1 MVQRNVRKW
10 LSLKTWIWWK
20 IYTRVKPLL
29 TMAKA
34 EDEQKK
40 MAEEY
45 EKTKESLDAMEKKY
59 KLLEERCVML
69 DREKDDLKG
78 ELMVSNVR

>member
-1 MVQRNVRKW
+1 
-10 LSLKTWIWWK
+10 
-20 IYTRVKPLL
+20 
-29 TMAKA
+29 MAKA

-40 MAEEY
+40 MAEQY

-69 DREKDDLKG
+69 DREKDTLKG
-78 ELMVSNVR
+78 ELMASIISWSLLSSAKIFKYC

>member
-1 MVQRNVRKW
+1 
-10 LSLKTWIWWK
+10 
-20 IYTRVKPLL
+20 
-29 TMAKA
+29 MAKA
-34 EDEQKK
+34 EDEQKQ
-40 MAEEY
+40 MAEQY

-78 ELMVSNVR
+78 ELMVSNFFMLL